1 MYVYAASGTQP
12 APGRGAQPPN
22 ELAGPNT
29 PYSVI
34 VLLEWTEEPT
44 DHHLSLVAT
53 AAQPAATARPAFST
67 GPGSNPGL
75 LLSNSSPCLPL
86 SS

>member
-1 MYVYAASGTQP
+1 MHVYAASGTQP
-12 APGRGAQPPN
+12 APGMGAQPPN

-44 DHHLSLVAT
+44 DHRLSLVAT
-53 AAQPAATARPAFST
+53 VARWHLDVFVLWQQLRQTRFLQQP
-67 GPGSNPGL
+67 
-75 LLSNSSPCLPL
+75 
-86 SS
+86 